1 LKEDVMEKRTFAF
14 RLADKRPIDAK
25 WKARDGVAI
34 AGCSDPT
41 GQGDYRYKVT
51 TSDNGEWC

>member
-1 LKEDVMEKRTFAF
+1 MEKRTFAF
-14 RLADKRPIDAK
+14 RLADKRPTDAK

>member
-1 LKEDVMEKRTFAF
+1 MAKRTFAF
-14 RLADKRPIDAK
+14 KLAEKRPSDPK
-25 WKARDGVAI
+25 WKARDGLAI

-41 GQGDYRYKVT
+41 GMGDYRYKVT